1 MDYIK
6 LNPQYIIRNEKGCS
20 YIVKLEQ
27 PIDRDVQRIS
37 GNVFV
42 VPPVIGFI
50 VSKIGRDIYEI
61 ALKDISLSLGVGIMI
76 VEHFI
81 NNLIQKN
88 ECKFVYNEQTFFIP
102 PHLLI
107 HSRSKDEREY
117 YFENG
122 FTPLDKFVNK
132 RPMIPF
138 NVSIMVTTACN
149 TNCIYCYAK
158 RNNFISLPLQKI
170 ENIIDECHNIGVSNI
185 ALTGGDVFARKDW
198 KELLTYTIG
207 KGYCPFLSTKTP
219 LADDDIT
226 FLKGIEIN
234 KLQFSLDSIEEDIL
248 QIMVKCSKSYI
259 DRVKQMFA
267 CCQRNGLVLNIRSVI
282 TSHNGNIENFRN
294 LYAYLSQFDNIAD
307 WVITPAFYSEFKKE
321 TIDYTPRNEQLA
333 SISSYI
339 NSQKNKFPIYLNKIN
354 KCGYQLKR
362 FNTVEEFVANNQ
374 ICHAGTYM
382 LSILAT
388 GICTPCE
395 MLYDN
400 HDFILG
406 NVYNN
411 QLKTIWNSQKALE
424 ICTSCQIDKRKTD
437 SPCKHCKVL
446 DICRKSIDRRVC
458 FVDISKTMGNG
469 YFDYPDPRC
478 PKSAVT
484 GYIL

>member
-1 MDYIK
+1 MNYIK

-27 PIDRDVQRIS
+27 TIDNDVQRVS

-50 VSKIGRDIYEI
+50 VSKIGKYIYEI
-61 ALKDISLSLGVGIMI
+61 ALKEIALSLGIDMMN
-76 VEHFI
+76 VEHFT
-81 NNLIQKN
+81 NNLIRRN
-88 ECKFVYNEQTFFIP
+88 ECKFVYNKQTFYIP

-107 HSRSKDEREY
+107 HSKSKDEREY
-117 YFENG
+117 YFEED

-132 RPMIPF
+132 RPTVPF

-158 RNNFISLPLQKI
+158 RNSVISLPLQNIK
-170 ENIIDECHNIGVSNI
+170 NIIDECRNIGVANI
-185 ALTGGDVFARKDW
+185 ALTGGDIFARKDW
-198 KELLTYTIG
+198 KELLAYTTD
-207 KGYCPFLSTKTP
+207 KGYSPFLSTKTP
-219 LADDDIT
+219 LADDDIA
-226 FLKGIEIN
+226 FLKGIGIN
-234 KLQFSLDSIEEDIL
+234 KLQFSLDSIEEDTL

-259 DRVKQMFA
+259 GRVKQMFA
-267 CCQRNGLVLNIRSVI
+267 CCQRNGFVLNIRSVI
-282 TSHNGNIENFRN
+282 TSYNGSIENFGH
-294 LYAYLSQFDNIAD
+294 LYTYLSQFDNIAD
-307 WVITPAFYSEFKKE
+307 WVITPAFYSEFKKD

-339 NSQKNKFPIYLNKIN
+339 NYQKKIFPIYLNKID

-362 FNTVEEFVANNQ
+362 FNTVEEFVGNNQ

-400 HDFILG
+400 PDFILG
-406 NVYNN
+406 CVYNN
-411 QLKTIWNSQKALE
+411 PLTTIWNSPKALE
-424 ICTSCQIDKRKTD
+424 ICTSYQMDKRKTA

-458 FVDISKTMGNG
+458 FVDISKTMGKG

-478 PKSAVT
+478 PKSNVT